1 MSPEQKRN
9 LEALKDLR
17 RSIDSDLCYMIRI
30 LKDHFPNEYD
40 TAYQHWIPQIFTA
53 LYNDTKWLNRGQYS
67 VQDTIDHISDD
78 DNTSGGVT
86 KYIGDK
92 NGH

>member
-1 MSPEQKRN
+1 MSPEQKKN
-9 LEALKDLR
+9 LEVILDLR
-17 RSIDSDLCYMIRI
+17 KSIHNDLDYITKT
-30 LKDHFPNEYD
+30 LKDHFPDEYN
-40 TAYQHWIPQIFTA
+40 TAYQHWIPQILTA
-53 LYNDTKWLNRGQYS
+53 LYNDTKWLSRGQYS

-78 DNTSGGVT
+78 DNTSSGVT